1 MKIPQN
7 NLYLKMITILI
18 LTFLLLIPS
27 GMIQNT
33 ISEREGTQ
41 AEAIREVSSKWGDQQ
56 IITGPFISIPFT
68 YYVKESMANNQDKLV
83 QMTDYLH
90 VMPKDLKINGEIVP
104 TERKRGIYEVVVYE
118 SELNLSGTFVRMDL
132 SGYNLSDMELHPDK
146 AEFVIGLND
155 LRGIEQ
161 SVELVMGDS
170 SFQFNPG
177 VTSNQI
183 VQTGIQADIFFDPQ
197 AVTTMSFNISMKLKG
212 SQLLYFTPVGE
223 VTDITMKSAWNTPKF
238 NGAFLPDNPGNGNQG
253 FNAHWNVLHL
263 NRNFPQSWIGSRF
276 SIQEAAFGID
286 LLVPVDNYQ
295 KTYRSVRYAILFIGF
310 TFLVFFFIE
319 VMTKKQIHIIQ
330 YILNGFALIIFF
342 TLLLSLSEHMSFNLS
357 FLLSALATLLL
368 IGAYIKAILKSYRLT
383 GLIVGFLTL
392 LYSFI
397 FVIIQLEDYAL
408 LMGSIG
414 IFLIL
419 AVLMFISRK
428 IDWYQLNRSTGSEK

>member
-90 VMPKDLKINGEIVP
+90 IMPKDLKISGNIIP
-104 TERKRGIYEVVVYE
+104 SERKRGIYEVVVYE
-118 SELNLSGTFVRMDL
+118 SELNLSGSFEKTDL
-132 SGYNLSDMELHPDK
+132 SGYNLSDMELQPDK

-161 SVELVMGDS
+161 SVELVLGDS

-183 VQTGIQADIFFDPQ
+183 VQTGIQANIFFDPQ
-197 AVTTMSFNISMKLKG
+197 AATTMNFKIAMKLKG

-223 VTDITMKSAWNTPKF
+223 VTDITVNSAWSTPKF
-238 NGAFLPDNPGNGNQG
+238 NGAFLPDERGTEGPG
-253 FNAHWNVLHL
+253 FDAHWNVLHL
-263 NRNFPQSWIGSRF
+263 NRNFPQSWVGSRF

-295 KTYRSVRYAILFIGF
+295 KTYRAVRYAILFIGF

-319 VMTKKQIHIIQ
+319 VMTKKQIHLIQ

-357 FLLSALATLLL
+357 FFLSALATLLL

-428 IDWYQLNRSTGSEK
+428 IDWYQLNRSSGADK